1 MTMQQLFNL
10 SMIELRK
17 QQRTK
22 LKQKGRMN
30 LERRSVGKQEKKEQ
44 RTKPL
49 KNSRTRL
56 ICKLS

>member
-10 SMIELRK
+10 SMIKLRK

-22 LKQKGRMN
+22 FKQKGRMN
-30 LERRSVGKQEKKEQ
+30 LERRSVDKQEKKEQ

-49 KNSRTRL
+49 KNSRTRS